1 MLTVGDYV
9 LTPDICIERKSVTDL
24 IASLNSGRLYNQAE
38 TMLQHYKSPML
49 LIEFSRDKSFTLE
62 PFADLTASGSAA
74 SKAAMLDSPDLQGK
88 LVMLTLA
95 FPRLR
100 IIWSSD
106 PYQTAQIF
114 EELKKL
120 QEEPDPVKAVQ
131 TGLAEGEDAEAQ
143 KVFNQT
149 TLDMLRE
156 IPGITEKNMSRIT
169 LEVDSLRDLA
179 NMEERDIEPLVGR
192 AVARQIRHFFDK
204 NVMEEL

>member
-1 MLTVGDYV
+1 M
-9 LTPDICIERKSVTDL
+9 
-24 IASLNSGRLYNQAE
+24 
-38 TMLQHYKSPML
+38 MQHYQSPML
-49 LIEFSRDKSFTLE
+49 LIEFSQNKSFTLE
-62 PFADLTASGSAA
+62 PFADLTNGANAA
-74 SKAAMLDSPDLQGK
+74 RETMMGAPDLQAK

-131 TGLAEGEDAEAQ
+131 IGLADGDDAESQ

-156 IPGITEKNMSRIT
+156 VPGITEKNLSRIT
-169 LEVDSLRDLA
+169 LEVENLRDLA
-179 NMEERDIEPLVGR
+179 NMDEKDIEPLVGR
-192 AVARQIRHFFDK
+192 SVAGQIRRFFDK
-204 NVMEEL
+204 SVIDE